1 MKKILLAMLFAS
13 ATFAHAGWYYW
24 DHGRLMWTN
33 KYGYVEDVDQVEQEE
48 RDQELQDKLDE
59 INDKLDEIKKA
70 QEDLEGTTVAQQP
83 HHSKGLGY
91 RFVPARNDHW
101 NNVCTP

>member
-1 MKKILLAMLFAS
+1 MKKILLTMLFAS

-33 KYGYVEDVDQVEQEE
+33 KHGYVEDVAQVEQEE
-48 RDQELQDKLDE
+48 LQNKLDE
-59 INDKLDEIKKA
+59 INDKLDEIKEA
-70 QEDLEGTTVAQQP
+70 QEDPEKTTVIQQP
-83 HHSKGLGY
+83 HDSKGLGY
-91 RFVPARNDHW
+91 RFVPVKHQNNW

>member
-1 MKKILLAMLFAS
+1 MKKILLTMLLAS

-33 KYGYVEDVDQVEQEE
+33 KYGYVEDVAQVEQEE
-48 RDQELQDKLDE
+48 RDQELPDKQAPRATLV
-59 INDKLDEIKKA
+59 KLPDA
-70 QEDLEGTTVAQQP
+70 
-83 HHSKGLGY
+83 
-91 RFVPARNDHW
+91 NW